1 MQNTSIRLNPARRGR
16 VAFAVQ
22 LAALGLMLLG
32 IMQLPRHFGEHAV
45 VGSNGA
51 VIGWHG

>member
-1 MQNTSIRLNPARRGR
+1 MPNSSMRLNPSRRGR
-16 VAFAVQ
+16 VSFAVQ

-32 IMQLPRHFGEHAV
+32 LMQLPRHFGENPV